1 MSKAFFEKH
10 FCGTH
15 LYTYSFMFKKPV
27 RKIRPSN
34 RSITGKW
41 PSLKTNSSQHFES
54 TLERDLI
61 TLLEFDDEV

>member
-41 PSLKTNSSQHFES
+41 P
-54 TLERDLI
+54 
-61 TLLEFDDEV
+61 